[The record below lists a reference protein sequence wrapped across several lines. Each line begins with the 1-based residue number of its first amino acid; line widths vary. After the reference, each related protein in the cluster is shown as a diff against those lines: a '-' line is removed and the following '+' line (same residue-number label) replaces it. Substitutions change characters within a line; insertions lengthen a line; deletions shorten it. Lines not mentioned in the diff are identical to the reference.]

1 MPRRGL
7 ISMYLNVRDGVHIMY
22 LCDRKVIVNQQ
33 QPQHE
38 AVNPISCLLGLCH
51 PSSQH
56 PSLFSTVTLIGAMP
70 VLLNADASFSS
81 KQELLDLQDCP
92 QGSVD
97 NTPSPLDSQTVSPIE
112 SGPGSLRRDH
122 GGIRPKILTGTSTLQ
137 REIQTVDGIISVE
150 TSMGSK
156 FTSEDLDPQ
165 CGWGALTHRT
175 LQVFNTPRWLLFF
188 LCTASFLQGMIING
202 FINTVVTSLERRF
215 DLRSYQAGL
224 IASSY
229 DIAACV
235 CLAFVSY
242 FGGTG
247 HKPRWL
253 GWGVLM
259 MALGSLVFALP
270 HFTTPPYQV
279 SLPEHTG
286 MCSANRTG
294 PCHNKES
301 TGLSNYR
308 FVFMLG
314 QFLHGMGATPLY
326 TLGVT
331 YLDENVKSSYAPVYI
346 GIFYTAAILGPAAG
360 YLLGGFFL
368 KMYTETHLT
377 TELTPEN
384 PLWVGAWWIGFL
396 AGGAATLIIALPIL
410 GYPRQLPGSQKLAA
424 MRVSEAH
431 QIKDGSNATASDPQF
446 GKSVK
451 DMPRSV
457 LMLLKNPPFLFLC
470 LAGATEAT
478 LIAGMSTFGPKFL
491 ESQFNLSA
499 SEAATWFGIMVV
511 PAGGGGTFLGGYIV
525 KRLNLRCRGIIR
537 FCMLCALVSLLAIFI
552 FLIHCPNEPMA
563 GITEPYRSAVHRSPQ
578 FQYQYPTSNTSN
590 QPLTNSSDLEPDS
603 LLAECN
609 SGCSCARELYNPV
622 CGDDGVMYYSPCHA
636 GCSTIHHTDATT
648 GRQVYSGCSC
658 VLNTTEDVGMALAG
672 KCSGSCNHM
681 PAFLSLFF
689 IVISFT
695 FLCSIPALTATL
707 RCVPDSQRSFGLGI
721 QWIVVR
727 TLGSVPGPIA
737 FGSVIDLSC
746 LLWQDK
752 CGEQG
757 SCYLYQNSAMSQYTL
772 VTGIIYKVMGIIF
785 FLLASILYQPPPE
798 SPQSSCESTDQGAG
812 DVGDL
817 PIKDLPQD
825 GVIANP
831 HARF

>member
-1 MPRRGL
+1 
-7 ISMYLNVRDGVHIMY
+7 
-22 LCDRKVIVNQQ
+22 
-33 QPQHE
+33 
-38 AVNPISCLLGLCH
+38 
-51 PSSQH
+51 
-56 PSLFSTVTLIGAMP
+56 MP

-92 QGSVD
+92 LGSVED
-97 NTPSPLDSQTVSPIE
+97 TPSPVNSQTGSPID
-112 SGPGSLRRDH
+112 SSPRSPRSLGTDYGP
-122 GGIRPKILTGTSTLQ
+122 IRPQILTGTSTLPVG
-137 REIQTVDGIISVE
+137 IHTVDGIISME
-150 TSMGSK
+150 TPMGSNVI
-156 FTSEDLDPQ
+156 LDPL
-165 CGWGALTHRT
+165 CGWGALTPKAI
-175 LQVFNTPRWLLFF
+175 QVFNTPRWLLFF

-202 FINTVVTSLERRF
+202 FINTVITSIERRF
-215 DLRSYQAGL
+215 DLRSYEAGL

-247 HKPRWL
+247 HKPHWL
-253 GWGVLM
+253 GWGVFI

-286 MCSANRTG
+286 MCSANRTS
-294 PCHNKES
+294 PCQTKES
-301 TGLSNYR
+301 KGLSNYR

-314 QFLHGMGATPLY
+314 QFLHGVGATPLY

-331 YLDENVKSSYAPVYI
+331 FLDENVKSSYAPVYI
-346 GIFYTAAILGPAAG
+346 GIFYTAAIVGPAAG
-360 YLLGGFFL
+360 YLLGGYFL
-368 KMYTETHLT
+368 NIYTETHLI

-396 AGGAATLIIALPIL
+396 AGGAAALLIALPIL
-410 GYPRQLPGSQKLAA
+410 GYPRQLPGYQKYAA

-431 QIKDGSNATASDPQF
+431 QFKDGSHTTASDPQF

-457 LMLLKNPPFLFLC
+457 LILLKNPTFLFLC

-499 SEAATWFGIMVV
+499 SEAATWFGFIVV

-552 FLIHCPNEPMA
+552 FLIHCPNVPMA
-563 GITEPYRSAVHRSPQ
+563 GITEPYHSAVNRSH
-578 FQYQYPTSNTSN
+578 QYH
-590 QPLTNSSDLEPDS
+590 LIVG
-603 LLAECN
+603 CN
-609 SGCSCARELYNPV
+609 VGCSCARELYNPV
-622 CGDDGVMYYSPCHA
+622 CGVDSIMYYSPCHA
-636 GCSTIHHTDATT
+636 GCSTINHTNAAT
-648 GRQVYSGCSC
+648 GKQVYSGCSC
-658 VLNTTEDVGMALAG
+658 VLNTSASSWKEVGVVLAG
-672 KCSGSCNHM
+672 KCAGSCHHM
-681 PAFLSLFF
+681 PAFLSMFL

-772 VTGIIYKVMGIIF
+772 VTGIIYKVLGIIF

-798 SPQSSCESTDQGAG
+798 SPHSSCESTDQGAR
-812 DVGDL
+812 DLGDL

-825 GVIANP
+825 GVITNT

>member
-1 MPRRGL
+1 
-7 ISMYLNVRDGVHIMY
+7 
-22 LCDRKVIVNQQ
+22 
-33 QPQHE
+33 
-38 AVNPISCLLGLCH
+38 
-51 PSSQH
+51 
-56 PSLFSTVTLIGAMP
+56 MP

-92 QGSVD
+92 PSQGPSLD
-97 NTPSPLDSQTVSPIE
+97 TPSPVDSQPSSPVG
-112 SGPGSLRRDH
+112 SGPRSPGNPRGDGPIGPRIFTTASSLYGVHKSPH
-122 GGIRPKILTGTSTLQ
+122 GEPPLGLSLITSDSDQL
-137 REIQTVDGIISVE
+137 
-150 TSMGSK
+150 
-156 FTSEDLDPQ
+156 
-165 CGWGALTHRT
+165 CGWGALTPKAI
-175 LQVFNTPRWLLFF
+175 QAFNTPRWVLFF
-188 LCTASFLQGMIING
+188 LCVASFLQGMIING
-202 FINTVVTSLERRF
+202 FINTVVTSIERRF

-253 GWGVLM
+253 GWGVLI

-286 MCSANRTG
+286 MCSANRTS
-294 PCHNKES
+294 PCHNKEGG
-301 TGLSNYR
+301 GLSSYR

-314 QFLHGMGATPLY
+314 QFLHGVGATPLY

-331 YLDENVKSSYAPVYI
+331 YLDENVKSNYAPVYI
-346 GIFYTAAILGPAAG
+346 GIFYTAAIVGPAAG
-360 YLLGGFFL
+360 YLLGGHFL
-368 KMYTETHLT
+368 NIYTEIHLT

-396 AGGAATLIIALPIL
+396 AGGAAALLIALPIL
-410 GYPRQLPGSQKLAA
+410 GYPRQLPGSQKYVS

-431 QIKDGSNATASDPQF
+431 QLKDGSHTTASDPQF

-457 LMLLKNPPFLFLC
+457 LLLLKNPTFLFLC

-491 ESQFNLSA
+491 ESQFSLSA
-499 SEAATWFGIMVV
+499 SEAATWFGYMVV

-537 FCMLCALVSLLAIFI
+537 FCMLCAVVSLLAIFI
-552 FLIHCPNEPMA
+552 FLIHCPNVPMA
-563 GITEPYRSAVHRSPQ
+563 GVTAPYLATHSL
-578 FQYQYPTSNTSN
+578 TSYNIHTKHSLDED
-590 QPLTNSSDLEPDS
+590 LTVG
-603 LLAECN
+603 CN
-609 SGCSCARELYNPV
+609 AACSCVRELYNPV
-622 CGDDGVMYYSPCHA
+622 CGADGVMYYSPCHA
-636 GCSTIHHTDATT
+636 GCSSINHTERST

-658 VLNTTEDVGMALAG
+658 VVGNVSWGEEGLALAG
-672 KCSGSCNHM
+672 KCGSSCHHM
-681 PAFLSLFF
+681 PAFLSFLF
-689 IVISFT
+689 IIISFT

-727 TLGSVPGPIA
+727 TLGGIPGPIA
-737 FGSVIDLSC
+737 FGSVIDISC
-746 LLWQDK
+746 LLWQDQ

-772 VTGIIYKVMGIIF
+772 IAGIIYKVLGTVF
-785 FLLASILYQPPPE
+785 FMLASIMYQPPPE
-798 SPQSSCESTDQGAG
+798 SPQSSCESTDHGAA
-812 DVGDL
+812 DLGDL
-817 PIKDLPQD
+817 PVKDLPQD
-825 GVIANP
+825 GVIVNP
-831 HARF
+831 HARL